1 MKTIGLLPASGKATR
16 VGGIPKFILPI
27 SDETSLIEWHI
38 KQMQEVCGEIRICTR
53 PEWLPIIENLN
64 LSVELHGKQPSS
76 MTDALQFLVNN
87 DEANFLVG
95 MPDTYIGSGPE
106 NIYRP
111 LLEFDSEVVLGAFN
125 CPVELFGKVG
135 QIETMNGRVLKA
147 VDKQSGCTLNKMW
160 GLLYF
165 QDNSI
170 ALLDSTFDSPSKQ
183 IQGWIDS
190 KHSVSS
196 VDISGKYIDAGTFQ
210 GICTLYESL
219 I

>member
-1 MKTIGLLPASGKATR
+1 
-16 VGGIPKFILPI
+16 
-27 SDETSLIEWHI
+27 
-38 KQMQEVCGEIRICTR
+38 
-53 PEWLPIIENLN
+53 
-64 LSVELHGKQPSS
+64 
-76 MTDALQFLVNN
+76 
-87 DEANFLVG
+87 
-95 MPDTYIGSGPE
+95 
-106 NIYRP
+106 
-111 LLEFDSEVVLGAFN
+111 
-125 CPVELFGKVG
+125 VG

-183 IQGWIDS
+183 IQDWIDS
-190 KHSVSS
+190 KHSISS
-196 VDISGKYIDAGTFQ
+196 VNISGKYIDAGTFQ